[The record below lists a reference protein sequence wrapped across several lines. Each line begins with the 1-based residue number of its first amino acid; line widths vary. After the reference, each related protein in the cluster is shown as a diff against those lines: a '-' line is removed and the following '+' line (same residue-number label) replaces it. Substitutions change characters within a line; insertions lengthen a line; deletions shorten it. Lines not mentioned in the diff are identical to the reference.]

1 MAADPVESSIGQYAQ
16 QPRLQLGRHVAD
28 LIQEQGAAFG
38 LFEAT
43 SPQSLCPCEGATLVT
58 AELRFQQ
65 ILGHC
70 GGIYCN
76 EPLVLPRRVSLARSR
91 PSVPRCSH
99 IRRDSPTLPP
109 C

>member
-58 AELRFQQ
+58 EELRFQQ

-70 GGIYCN
+70 GGSYCN
-76 EPLVLPRRVSLARSR
+76 ELRACPPAMAGRTARPALPV
-91 PSVPRCSH
+91 RCS
-99 IRRDSPTLPP
+99 
-109 C
+109 